1 MHTPCPHPCTRTM
14 APMVGRDVP
23 GTPRTRGRH
32 RGRGPPRT
40 SAPTIMPCPY
50 PRTMHTMST
59 HHARTPCPTSCP
71 HPRTMAPMV
80 GRDVPGA
87 PRTRG
92 RHRGRHVYAGRRPPQ
107 LRFRFRRHAFPLLAA
122 AQSSRRGRRDEMRF
136 HCVIISKA
144 IILKMPRLRVRQV
157 KPGRNDRNEM
167 RFQRVIIS
175 IESRIL
181 LESRVAPR
189 GVMRSA
195 ITALPRTVLAASGA
209 ARSRKIGIRVVRQ
222 KAVHACAR
230 RSRMAASTFAKSVGS
245 FATGTVENARR
256 MRPERTIVPVEYFS
270 ISWRRTRSASTPT
283 GFTHMK

>member
-1 MHTPCPHPCTRTM
+1 MHTHHGTHGRARRPRRAAPTGTTSGTTRVRGPPGTSAPTNMHNAHHAHTSCTPCPRTMHTPCPHPCTR
-14 APMVGRDVP
+14 
-23 GTPRTRGRH
+23 
-32 RGRGPPRT
+32 
-40 SAPTIMPCPY
+40 I
-50 PRTMHTMST
+50 
-59 HHARTPCPTSCP
+59 
-71 HPRTMAPMV
+71 MAPMV

-256 MRPERTIVPVEYFS
+256 ISPERTIVPVEYAS
-270 ISWRRTRSASTPT
+270 ISRRRTRSASTPI